1 MATSALLCGTA
12 GSVCCDLCEC
22 TAVVCR
28 HPLYSVVRQVASV
41 VICVS
46 AQLLYVDI
54 RSTLWYGRYRA
65 LSLSVHCTHTW
76 KGRQLRNTFLCML
89 SNVII
94 LMFYYLSQEKHNVV
108 KVKHS
113 V

>member
-1 MATSALLCGTA
+1 MSTSALLCGRA

-46 AQLLYVDI
+46 AQLCMSTSALLCVTAGSVCCDLCECTAVVCRHPLYYVVGQVASVVICVSAQLLYVDI
-54 RSTLWYGRYRA
+54 RSTL
-65 LSLSVHCTHTW
+65 L
-76 KGRQLRNTFLCML
+76 
-89 SNVII
+89 
-94 LMFYYLSQEKHNVV
+94 
-108 KVKHS
+108 
-113 V
+113 

>member
-1 MATSALLCGTA
+1 MSTSALLCGRA

-28 HPLYSVVRQVASV
+28 HPLYSVVGQVASVVICVSAQLFLCRHPLYSAVGQVVSV

-54 RSTLWYGRYRA
+54 RSTLW
-65 LSLSVHCTHTW
+65 
-76 KGRQLRNTFLCML
+76 
-89 SNVII
+89 
-94 LMFYYLSQEKHNVV
+94 
-108 KVKHS
+108 
-113 V
+113 